1 MTPFSAPST
10 HTHTSVLYWSK
21 GSPCKQ
27 WCSLSLCVFCHA
39 NLSMFLY
46 TAGGALRHTLSRSHT
61 HRHTHTQTHA
71 QTHTHTH
78 THTHRHTHTHT
89 HTPSPQ
95 CRLYGL
101 PHTGVRGHSLIFV
114 DIGGLQFRRI
124 DTLTQRNM
132 FHCL

>member
-71 QTHTHTH
+71 HTHTH
-78 THTHRHTHTHT
+78 AHTYMNMIHTKTHAMNTYIS
-89 HTPSPQ
+89 SPPLSSSKTNK
-95 CRLYGL
+95 RLEYTARSEARSVG
-101 PHTGVRGHSLIFV
+101 RE
-114 DIGGLQFRRI
+114 
-124 DTLTQRNM
+124 
-132 FHCL
+132 